1 MTFIK
6 REKVT
11 EIEYV
16 KMWGREKERDR
27 ERICDD
33 VKMICADVRMR
44 SCADVKMICVDV
56 KMILLDVKMRRP
68 VQITRE
74 VKEEFVTHSRLSHTH
89 RNICTQALVQTE
101 TYTGIFQTRRPL
113 QISTST
119 HRSRYT
125 QRV

>member
-68 VQITRE
+68 VQTRRE
-74 VKEEFVTHSRLSHTH
+74 VKEEFVTHSRLSHT
-89 RNICTQALVQTE
+89 E
-101 TYTGIFQTRRPL
+101 TFAHRPL
-113 QISTST
+113 
-119 HRSRYT
+119 YT
-125 QRV
+125 

>member
-16 KMWGREKERDR
+16 KMWDREKERDR

-33 VKMICADVRMR
+33 GKMICADVRMR
-44 SCADVKMICVDV
+44 SCADVKMICV
-56 KMILLDVKMRRP
+56 DVKMRRP

-89 RNICTQALVQTE
+89 TE
-101 TYTGIFQTRRPL
+101 TFAQQKRAQAFFRHEGLYR
-113 QISTST
+113 
-119 HRSRYT
+119 
-125 QRV
+125 